1 MALSSETRQKM
12 AAAHAGLKHS
22 KATKRKIGAA
32 SAARWKTEEFRT
44 KLKSKLV
51 GRKRSLR
58 ARHRMSVAHRGH
70 KQSEE
75 HKLKIAAAMKRA
87 WAKRKA
93 QQAAQTQ

>member
-1 MALSSETRQKM
+1 MTLSAETRQKM
-12 AAAHAGLKHS
+12 AVAHTGLKHS

-32 SAARWKTEEFRT
+32 SSMRWKTEEFRT
-44 KLKSKLV
+44 KLKGKLV
-51 GRKRSLR
+51 GRKRSIK
-58 ARHRMSVAHRGH
+58 ARHKMSVAHLGQ

-93 QQAAQTQ
+93 QQSSRTH

>member
-22 KATKRKIGAA
+22 KATKRKIGAPPP
-32 SAARWKTEEFRT
+32 RWKTEEFRS

-51 GRKRSLR
+51 GRKRSIK
-58 ARHRMSVAHRGH
+58 ARHKMSVAHMGQ

-93 QQAAQTQ
+93 QKAPETH